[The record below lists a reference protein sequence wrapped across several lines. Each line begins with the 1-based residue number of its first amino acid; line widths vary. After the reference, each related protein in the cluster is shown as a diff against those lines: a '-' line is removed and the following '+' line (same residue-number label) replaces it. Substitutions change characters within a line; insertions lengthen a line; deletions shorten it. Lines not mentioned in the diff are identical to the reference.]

1 MLFILFLLE
10 LCALVALSWA
20 GFAVQAPLGVR
31 IAFGVGLPLV
41 AAVAWGLFAAPR
53 AKYKVAPGVVTTV
66 KVLVYGAATLAIFAL
81 GHERLALAYPLAVA
95 AVTGLIRT
103 GKPDD
108 GVREPHSS

>member
-20 GFAVQAPLGVR
+20 GFAVQAPAGVR

-53 AKYKVAPGVVTTV
+53 AKYKVPPGAVTTI
-66 KVLVYGAATLAIFAL
+66 KVIVYGAATLAIFAL

-95 AVTGLIRT
+95 AVSALVRASRLDEGM
-103 GKPDD
+103 
-108 GVREPHSS
+108 REPHNS